1 MTNFNRNLVRVDKNI
16 SYHYNYFKKYS
27 FDDSKLMFMLLVYF
41 AKQHQQDL
49 FGAGTLDPVLFCKEF
64 GLSPQNY
71 IWAKHPNPRQLAE
84 TSAESLEKIGI
95 PIFDTIFENA
105 LYCLYADIFQ
115 FPKGKFYR

>member
-1 MTNFNRNLVRVDKNI
+1 MTKFNRNLVRVDKNI

-71 IWAKHPNPRQLAE
+71 IWAKHP
-84 TSAESLEKIGI
+84 K
-95 PIFDTIFENA
+95 TIS
-105 LYCLYADIFQ
+105 
-115 FPKGKFYR
+115 